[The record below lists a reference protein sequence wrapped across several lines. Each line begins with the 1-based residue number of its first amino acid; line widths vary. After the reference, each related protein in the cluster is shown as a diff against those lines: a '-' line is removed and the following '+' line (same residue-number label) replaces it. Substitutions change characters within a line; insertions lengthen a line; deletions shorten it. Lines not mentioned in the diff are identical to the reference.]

1 MKLTSAEITNYRSI
15 KQLTI
20 DFLNGCEILI
30 GINESG
36 KSNILKALQTLEGK
50 NLPTI
55 ADLRIGKPEEELIT
69 TGQIRFRFKAE
80 QSEIIELKQK
90 LASNFLKQQLDIP
103 LIEVDNKTLSFTEF
117 IHLRNEALYRVD
129 FPGEQPTTTYW
140 ALPKN
145 RYKIIDGWKRV
156 TSPNNPIVFTI
167 KDKNY
172 TILDKQLVQTKDFP
186 EIDQNMLMDV
196 SAEELNAMIGF
207 ELASLIKKEIPK
219 CIYWK
224 YSENYL
230 LPSSVNINE
239 FASNPETCLPLKSMF
254 ELAGINSDSI
264 GSTITTTKL
273 QPQHRYLHLLDRVGK
288 AATNHIH
295 DVWKEHKG
303 VQVSLIPNGDLLI
316 PIVKDQEIPLDMSNR
331 SDGFKRFV
339 SFLLLISAKVKTEQ
353 LSGNLILVDEPE
365 IGLHPK
371 GARSLMNELISIG
384 KTNTVVFSTHSI
396 FMVDKDNID
405 RHIIVEKKDETTTT
419 WRAEKSRIQDE
430 DVIYS
435 AIGYSIFE
443 TLQCNNVIFEGWR
456 DKKVFSIAKEAL
468 IKEYPQYKKKLD
480 SIGLTFAEGV
490 KDVKHV
496 TRFLE
501 LANRRCLIISDADT
515 PALQWQ
521 KQHQRENGWG
531 IWKTLSEV
539 LGPGKF
545 VTAEDLLTEEALIR
559 RTNMF
564 RRQYPE
570 LVETTPAFF
579 SSPDPTQKIL
589 DSWLTPITTQE
600 LSIKQLQD
608 ELKNFL
614 FDKLKKEDVN
624 ADAIRLAKFIGEYNF
639 A

>member
-20 DFLNGCEILI
+20 DFLHGCEILI

-55 ADLRIGKPEEELIT
+55 ADLRIGKPEEDLIT
-69 TGQIRFRFKAE
+69 TGQIRFSFKAE
-80 QSEIIELKQK
+80 QSELIELTKK

-103 LIEVDNKTLSFTEF
+103 LIEVDNKTLSFKEF

-129 FPGEQPTTTYW
+129 FPDEQPTTTYW

-145 RYKIIDGWKRV
+145 RYKIIDGWKRIS
-156 TSPNNPIVFTI
+156 SPNNPIVFTI

-186 EIDQNMLMDV
+186 EIDQNMLTDV
-196 SAEELNAMIGF
+196 SAEELNSMIGS
-207 ELASLIKKEIPK
+207 ELAILIKEEIPK

-264 GSTITTTKL
+264 GTTITTTKL

-405 RHIIVEKKDETTTT
+405 RHIIVEKKDEATTT

-443 TLQCNNVIFEGWR
+443 TLQYNNVIFEGWR

-468 IKEYPQYKKKLD
+468 IKEEPQYKKKLD
-480 SIGLTFAEGV
+480 LIGLTFAEGV
-490 KDVKHV
+490 KDIKHV

-501 LANRRCLIISDADT
+501 LANRRCLIISDADA

-539 LGPGKF
+539 LGSGKF
-545 VTAEDLLTEEALIR
+545 VTAEDLLTVEALIR

-564 RRQYPE
+564 RKQYPE
-570 LVETTPAFF
+570 LVETTPALFN
-579 SSPDPTQKIL
+579 SPDPTQKIL

-600 LSIKQLQD
+600 LPIKQLQD

-639 A
+639 T